1 MIKVKG
7 RRNPRACGSCRSSK
21 KGCSG
26 GEEGVRSC
34 LRYSYKNIVCPYVK
48 EPEPLRGHSEDHQGF
63 ENANCDISHLQ
74 NILDDL
80 PVNSDIPHLQY
91 ILDELPANSDI
102 LCSQPDFIDSNGSS
116 EHYGFENQDNNHC
129 NISQT
134 NMPQEHLN
142 NASLIK
148 ETLNQAS
155 KLVQQLSQ
163 LNLLEYLNKLFMT
176 LKFQSSQLEE
186 LSGGQTNDLESS
198 QLEELSGGQ
207 TDDLESSQLEELSDG
222 QTNDLESFQV
232 DQLIGQ
238 VWPAF
243 QHMINSQMDANMQ

>member
-1 MIKVKG
+1 MESMMKVK
-7 RRNPRACGSCRSSK
+7 RIRNPQACGSCRSSK

-34 LRYSYKNIVCPYVK
+34 LRCSYKNIVCPYIK

-63 ENANCDISHLQ
+63 ENANGTSHLQ

-80 PVNSDIPHLQY
+80 PTDSDIPHLQY
-91 ILDELPANSDI
+91 ILDELPANNDI

-116 EHYGFENQDNNHC
+116 EHYGFENLDNNHC
-129 NISQT
+129 NISKM
-134 NMPQEHLN
+134 NMPQEY
-142 NASLIK
+142 
-148 ETLNQAS
+148 
-155 KLVQQLSQ
+155 LS
-163 LNLLEYLNKLFMT
+163 KLFMT

-207 TDDLESSQLEELSDG
+207 T
-222 QTNDLESFQV
+222 NDLESFQV
-232 DQLIGQ
+232 DQLIGE
-238 VWPAF
+238 
-243 QHMINSQMDANMQ
+243 